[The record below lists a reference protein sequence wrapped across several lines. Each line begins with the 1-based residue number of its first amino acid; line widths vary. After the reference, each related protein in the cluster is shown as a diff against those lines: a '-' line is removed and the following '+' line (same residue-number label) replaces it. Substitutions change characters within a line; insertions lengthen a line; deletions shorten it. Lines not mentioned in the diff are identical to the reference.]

1 MGQKKV
7 GFLPPSGRFLQLEGQ
22 MPPSPRRFV
31 FSIGGTG
38 FPVGGFENPVGGFGK
53 AIGGFVFQL
62 IEPQQLTISS
72 PNSQPKRIT
81 PILSKDRRHL
91 SNAKANPSAFLWPL
105 LSVCTIFACKNN
117 QALCH

>member
-53 AIGGFVFQL
+53 AIGGF
-62 IEPQQLTISS
+62 EKTIGGFRAQEGGFRGGMVVDAQRKEHRQAAMPFLSGGFGPKSVSECSS
-72 PNSQPKRIT
+72 CLQSTRLNR
-81 PILSKDRRHL
+81 
-91 SNAKANPSAFLWPL
+91 
-105 LSVCTIFACKNN
+105 
-117 QALCH
+117 